1 MHVRNQI
8 RDTWYRFHA
17 TYWFLPL
24 LMAVGA
30 VIVAAATLAV
40 DAQLSHGE
48 LQTRTWLV
56 VNGAEAAALLTM
68 LAGAMITVAGVVF
81 SIMIVTL
88 SLASSQFGPRLLRSF
103 LQDTGT
109 QVVLGTFT
117 STFLFCLI
125 VLRVVNEAQSAAEVP
140 QISVAAATILAII
153 SLGVLIYFMNHVS
166 VLIQAAHIIKVVG
179 IDLDEA
185 ILRMFPAELGHESA
199 GDSISRSQLLADK
212 PSAEW
217 KTIHAPTFGY
227 VDQIDGDTLLS
238 LAVQRDV
245 LVWLTCRPGDL
256 VHKGDTVMRVW
267 PRHRVNEDLVGGLT
281 NVVTILTR
289 RTPLQDVECGINE
302 LVEVAV
308 RALSPGINDPTTAVH
323 CIDRLGA
330 SLALLAS
337 RDFPSTIRLD
347 EKGEVRVITRP
358 FTFRSAVNAAFDEIR
373 QFGRKTT
380 SVPIRQLDAIMRIS
394 KHVRRQADAQA
405 LLRQA
410 TMIWR
415 GAKESQPEPNDRD
428 DVRLR
433 YLKTKRR
440 LAKHLTPQRE
450 QPASSE

>member
-1 MHVRNQI
+1 MRIANQL
-8 RDTWYRFHA
+8 RRSWYRLHA

-30 VIVAAATLAV
+30 VVLAAVTFAV
-40 DAQLSHGE
+40 DTQFSPGE
-48 LQTRTWLV
+48 LQTQTWLV

-103 LQDTGT
+103 LRDTGT

-125 VLRVVNEAQSAAEVP
+125 VLRVVNQQQSAAEVP
-140 QISVAAATILAII
+140 QVSVATATILAII
-153 SLGVLIYFMNHVS
+153 SLGVLIYFMHHVS
-166 VLIQAAHIIKVVG
+166 VIIQAAHIIKVVG

-185 ILRMFPAELGHESA
+185 ILRIFPAELGREFT
-199 GDSISRSQLLADK
+199 GDTTSRSQLLADK

-217 KTIHAPTFGY
+217 KTIHAPQFGY
-227 VDQIDGDTLLS
+227 VDQVDCDRLLS

-256 VHKGDTVMRVW
+256 VHEGDTVMRVW
-267 PRHRVNEDLVGGLT
+267 PRHRADEELVSGLT
-281 NVVTILTR
+281 NVITIVTR

-330 SLALLAS
+330 SLALLAA
-337 RDFPSTIRLD
+337 RDFPSPIRLD
-347 EKGEVRVITRP
+347 DSGEVRVITRP

-373 QFGRKTT
+373 QFGRKST
-380 SVPIRQLDAIMRIS
+380 SVPIRQLDALLRIS
-394 KHVRRQADAQA
+394 KHVRRKADAQA

-428 DVRLR
+428 DVRLL

-440 LAKHLTPQRE
+440 LAKHLRPQRE